1 MGVGQWSLKA
11 SGEAAERLQAL
22 RKGAGF

>member
-1 MGVGQWSLKA
+1 MGVGQWSPKA